1 MLNRTE
7 AEPNQ
12 LNAGR
17 CGSSLY
23 ERTDRA
29 AKAGRIHEDRGKL
42 NLFWVNTHG
51 KRLSKSNEC
60 DLNPMRL
67 RIGQLSHLHI
77 IVGVARIIAPKATL
91 FVPCSYARA
100 HTRRTI
106 ARFGARDRVKC
117 GGRVSVS
124 DSGNLGTCFDPLAK
138 GLWSSGVWACQPYV
152 DL

>member
-67 RIGQLSHLHI
+67 RIGQLSLSSVI
-77 IVGVARIIAPKATL
+77 FTL
-91 FVPCSYARA
+91 S
-100 HTRRTI
+100 
-106 ARFGARDRVKC
+106 
-117 GGRVSVS
+117 SVS
-124 DSGNLGTCFDPLAK
+124 L
-138 GLWSSGVWACQPYV
+138 V
-152 DL
+152 